1 MVRVGGV
8 GRRGRTLGF
17 DCLERQPHIPTKEQ
31 LGHNYIPVRRTR
43 PSKNVS
49 MIKKKR
55 LSRRTASPEG
65 YCQGRWA
72 VWGIRASGVEVRGGR
87 FEQDAQKVGWQ
98 QAFRRRLHLTDT

>member
-49 MIKKKR
+49 MINKKG
-55 LSRRTASPEG
+55 LSQGSVDEAGDGEAGGEAGDVEAAEG
-65 YCQGRWA
+65 
-72 VWGIRASGVEVRGGR
+72 V
-87 FEQDAQKVGWQ
+87 
-98 QAFRRRLHLTDT
+98 